1 MTPHI
6 NITETGIN
14 IKQLM
19 DDRGLTARDVSKA
32 CRFATPQAVYK
43 WVRGVSV
50 PTVDNLVILADL
62 FGVRIDDIL
71 VVERD

>member
-1 MTPHI
+1 MIPHI
-6 NITETGIN
+6 NITKTGNN

-19 DDRGLTARDVSKA
+19 DDRNLTVKDVSKA
-32 CRFATPQAVYK
+32 CWFDTPQAVYK

-62 FGVRIDDIL
+62 FGVCVDDIL
-71 VVERD
+71 VVERG

>member
-1 MTPHI
+1 MIPHI
-6 NITETGIN
+6 NITKTGNN

-43 WVRGVSV
+43 WVNGVSV

-62 FGVRIDDIL
+62 FGVCVDDIL
-71 VVERD
+71 IIEK